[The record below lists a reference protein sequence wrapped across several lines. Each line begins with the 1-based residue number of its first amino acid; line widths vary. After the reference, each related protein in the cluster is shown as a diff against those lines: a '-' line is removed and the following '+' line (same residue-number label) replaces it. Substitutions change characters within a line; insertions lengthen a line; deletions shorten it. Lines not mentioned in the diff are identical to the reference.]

1 MDIRGHT
8 AIVTGAASGLG
19 EATARMLVTAG
30 ARLALADIDGERIEP
45 FAAAIGALACVFD
58 VASAEAAEAAVARVA
73 DELGAPRLLVNCA
86 GIAPAAPI
94 VGRAG
99 PMPLDA
105 FERAIRVNLVGTFNL
120 MRLAAA
126 RMSTLTPL
134 ADGERGVIVNTTSIA
149 AFEAQIGQAAYA
161 ASKGGI
167 ASLTLPAARELAGLG
182 IRVVAI
188 APGPF
193 RTPMLTGMPEPIQ
206 ASLAA
211 CTSFPR
217 RFGRPEEYAALV
229 AHIVSNPMLN
239 GEVIR
244 LDGAVRMPPR

>member
-1 MDIRGHT
+1 MDIRGCT

-30 ARLALADIDGERIEP
+30 AKVALADLDGERLEP
-45 FAAAIGALACVFD
+45 FAAAIGGLACVFD
-58 VASAEAAEAAVARVA
+58 VASADAAEEAMARVA
-73 DELGAPRLLVNCA
+73 DELGPPRLLVNCA

-94 VGRAG
+94 VSRTG
-99 PMPLDA
+99 PMPLDD
-105 FERAIRVNLVGTFNL
+105 FERTIRVNLIGTFNM

-126 RMSTLTPL
+126 RMSTLRPL
-134 ADGERGVIVNTTSIA
+134 ADAERGVIVNTTSVA

-161 ASKGGI
+161 ASKGGLV
-167 ASLTLPAARELAGLG
+167 SLTLPAARELGGLG
-182 IRVVAI
+182 IRVVGI

-211 CTSFPR
+211 SAAFPR

-229 AHIVSNPMLN
+229 LHIVSNPMLN